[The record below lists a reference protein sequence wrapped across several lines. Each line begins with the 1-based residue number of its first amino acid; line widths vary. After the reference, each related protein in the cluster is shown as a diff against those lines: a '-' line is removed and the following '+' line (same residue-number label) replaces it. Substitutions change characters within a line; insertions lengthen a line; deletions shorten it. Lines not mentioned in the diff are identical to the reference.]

1 MPKNDVQARS
11 NQIVHTLQSAATQL
25 EAVLKLYQSQV
36 RLGQRKEDP
45 LKLLQQLHG
54 VGIVLQKIRWEV
66 LLQELT
72 RVLHNGDLPEAVRNE
87 KVGKIF
93 KSLA

>member
-11 NQIVHTLQSAATQL
+11 NQIVYTLQSAATQL

-45 LKLLQQLHG
+45 LKLLQQLHEP
-54 VGIVLQKIRWEV
+54 VPKSSTAES
-66 LLQELT
+66 
-72 RVLHNGDLPEAVRNE
+72 LP
-87 KVGKIF
+87 G
-93 KSLA
+93 